1 MDQVEKMIDNPIIYE
16 ILKVDDKTGE
26 PVEGVELQL
35 IDRTLGEEVT
45 GSPWTTTLE
54 PIVLD
59 RVLIAGHDY
68 ELIESEWVAG
78 VHKST
83 SITFA
88 VGLTGNA
95 EKKTITMVDLVNAI
109 SFLKVN
115 PEGKPLSGATLQILA
130 AATDDEGMIVP
141 AVDENGDEIVIT
153 SFTTT
158 NDPKGV
164 SVDDNGVEI
173 ATLLKGDVLEDSSD
187 EETLTEES
195 TFKDPIYILRE
206 VAAPFGYELA
216 EDIVFTVSGTLDHP
230 QMIQMT
236 DERKTFYV
244 SVDKVDADDHSKKL
258 SGAEITIFNAKTNEV
273 AKTVQ
278 GKDAIAVTN
287 KNGNVVF
294 EMQYLEDGYYAK
306 ETKAPENYKLNKN
319 SFKVELSEDYDFAK
333 ENPVKITVT
342 DKEKPVDTGVAGPIG
357 ISTVGCGAAAAAL
370 YLLNRKKK
378 QEETETE

>member
-1 MDQVEKMIDNPIIYE
+1 MIDNPIIYE

-45 GSPWTTTLE
+45 GSPWTTILE

-130 AATDDEGMIVP
+130 TATDDEGMIVP

-287 KNGNVVF
+287 KNGTVVF

-357 ISTVGCGAAAAAL
+357 ISTVGCGAAATAL